1 MFLKNC
7 YTSLLEFSL
16 NDVKNNTQFNIKPS
30 FHSDIKIPVEEGD
43 LICTL
48 TLVIDNSESATPFN
62 IKVQARGFYNFV
74 KGEEKVQGF
83 ETEIINP
90 LFMYV
95 RSIVTAVTAHANI
108 PTYILPIINFKDFK
122 HIDEV
127 GN

>member
-7 YTSLLEFSL
+7 FTPLLEFSL
-16 NDVKNNTQFNIKPS
+16 NEIKKNTQYNIKPS
-30 FHSDIKIPVEEGD
+30 FHSDIKVPAEEGD

-48 TLVIDNSESATPFN
+48 TLVIDNTETETPFN
-62 IKVQARGFYNFV
+62 IKVQARGFFSYK
-74 KGEEKVQGF
+74 KGDEKISGF
-83 ETEIINP
+83 ETDIINP

-108 PTYILPIINFKDFK
+108 PTYTLPIINFKDFK
-122 HIDEV
+122 HIEEV